1 MRKKVYFNQFS
12 RWKKK
17 LKNGHAW
24 PPIHKSK
31 LNFSCLSSGHTKFS
45 KSFKTIMS
53 LLFLALKAR
62 KAGNRP
68 GTFYTGL
75 TVNSFNFFI
84 NFSKVGFKS
93 HPFFVIKKSNL
104 TQHPPL
110 ILAENIQK
118 MTCFLWKKS
127 CSKSFLWVNI
137 VSQKLHQCF
146 CEVSQMFVGKSR
158 KVQRT
163 VIFHSKTENNFDWCC
178 NFSVFVWWG
187 NSRGSFNSTSYTR
200 ERLDIL
206 LLVRQWY
213 PVVFWVYYSPNVLF
227 GSVEISQLWLGCIK
241 KLRALYEV

>member
-1 MRKKVYFNQFS
+1 MLKYHKKFSGGNEKKIYFNQFS

-17 LKNGHAW
+17 LKNG
-24 PPIHKSK
+24 HKSK

-53 LLFLALKAR
+53 LLVLALKAR

-75 TVNSFNFFI
+75 TVKSFNFFI

-118 MTCFLWKKS
+118 MACFL
-127 CSKSFLWVNI
+127 
-137 VSQKLHQCF
+137 
-146 CEVSQMFVGKSR
+146 
-158 KVQRT
+158 
-163 VIFHSKTENNFDWCC
+163 
-178 NFSVFVWWG
+178 
-187 NSRGSFNSTSYTR
+187 
-200 ERLDIL
+200 
-206 LLVRQWY
+206 
-213 PVVFWVYYSPNVLF
+213 
-227 GSVEISQLWLGCIK
+227 
-241 KLRALYEV
+241 